1 MTPGGS
7 KFFTWTKGD
16 RKHVSSG
23 MVQIPVECIEIKGMG
38 YGRNIRGS
46 RKRGRKPLPLS
57 FCDTKSDYSAQ
68 SHDSFTLHEAAVQ
81 SATSLIAAMSEMLKS
96 PHFNGGPR
104 SCELRPPQGRL
115 RSHTAPPT
123 PATPLVE
130 APCPEPVELPATD
143 SIWPSRGRGASIMA
157 ETSLATNE
165 RHRTQAGRPQSSSP
179 QGSTEPP
186 GYENTQNSDND
197 QGSNVLR
204 PSLDSTLCG
213 KSDECFGTPNRSQ
226 ESLEYSDTSVKIGTP
241 NWKLPRTPRRDDKKE
256 SPTGS
261 AERIPGLQ
269 SQCDAYLVPESPGQS
284 IRDISKVSGMLT
296 QVANMRSA
304 HEAHIAT
311 LKAAHDQ
318 EITSFRAYVVLLEQ
332 QHSLIRLSD
341 PRQSLS
347 IDTARH
353 CGRAISGSTA
363 SRTGSLQSLDSL
375 SMDLAGTSP
384 EPVAEA
390 EALKRKLDLA
400 NKTNADLGEL
410 RRERDRL
417 KDSDCQKERRITQL
431 KDIIR
436 KTKENEQAQ
445 RTAVMSLQADLAA
458 ANMQRVDVLTGLD
471 DAYKDLRLSYQREA
485 RLRER
490 CEELQSHL
498 RATGC
503 VTSALPI
510 QPMQQSAEE
519 LVRCRELKA
528 DTTKRN
534 SAVPQ
539 VCTSELEQ
547 QISTT
552 QLDGDFICGREAC
565 QQTHDRLEIAM
576 TDVQNL
582 QARLLTCQEHL
593 KAAQADR
600 ERYNSL
606 LHIELRRQSK
616 IAGPKEQVA
625 TPELQREIS
634 KSLATRLQGTS
645 ASPSSTEL
653 QSTLNL
659 SAKDQAWEQ
668 ELRHCVEEII
678 MYKLDVSGYK
688 KDLKLATA
696 KIESLEAEL
705 RATTAEAR
713 SHEKTRD
720 NRADMPLK
728 DDSRFPIEQQP
739 GLGIAWTQQRSAST
753 PSALSNSH
761 AESPPQPSE
770 PQPERESGLTCI
782 SPRRQ
787 TTTPLSIHKQ
797 LPLPPPLERKG
808 PTKQSSPPS
817 TSTPQNHV
825 QIQRAET
832 LRSLSDSIISSY
844 TKRDEF
850 PLPVGVQRSSKT
862 TSTPRPPR
870 ISRGSGGR
878 PLPSGIDSRER
889 LSRGN
894 SAVLMPIS
902 RFSSGMLKAPSA
914 VEITAGRG

>member
-38 YGRNIRGS
+38 YGRNVRGS

-57 FCDTKSDYSAQ
+57 FSDTKSDYSAQ
-68 SHDSFTLHEAAVQ
+68 SHESFTLHEAAVQ
-81 SATSLIAAMSEMLKS
+81 SATSLIAAMSDMLKS

-104 SCELRPPQGRL
+104 SCELRPPQSRL

-130 APCPEPVELPATD
+130 APHPEPVELPATD
-143 SIWPSRGRGASIMA
+143 SIWPARRRGASIMA
-157 ETSLATNE
+157 ETSLTTDE
-165 RHRTQAGRPQSSSP
+165 GQRTQAGRPQSTSP

-186 GYENTQNSDND
+186 QYEDTQNSDND

-226 ESLEYSDTSVKIGTP
+226 ESLEKSDASAKMKPPKWRLAT
-241 NWKLPRTPRRDDKKE
+241 TPRRDDKYE
-256 SPTGS
+256 SPTAS
-261 AERIPGLQ
+261 EERIQGVKLQ
-269 SQCDAYLVPESPGQS
+269 CSAHIVSEFPDQS
-284 IRDISKVSGMLT
+284 KRDMSKISGMMT
-296 QVANMRSA
+296 QVATMRSA

-318 EITSFRAYVVLLEQ
+318 EITSYRAYVVLLEQ
-332 QHSLIRLSD
+332 QQNLLQLSE
-341 PRQSLS
+341 PRHPLFV
-347 IDTARH
+347 DTTHH
-353 CGRAISGSTA
+353 CGRTISASTA
-363 SRTGSLQSLDSL
+363 SRTGSLQSLDSFP
-375 SMDLAGTSP
+375 MDPARPSP
-384 EPVAEA
+384 EPLAEA
-390 EALKRKLDLA
+390 EALKRRLDLA
-400 NKTNADLGEL
+400 NKTDADLGEV

-417 KDSDCQKERRITQL
+417 KDPDCQKERRIMQL

-436 KTKENEQAQ
+436 KTKESEQAQ
-445 RTAVMSLQADLAA
+445 KTTVVSLQADLAA

-471 DAYKDLRLSYQREA
+471 DVYKDLRSSYQREA

-490 CEELQSHL
+490 CEELQNHL
-498 RATGC
+498 KAEGC

-510 QPMQQSAEE
+510 QTMQQPAEE

-534 SAVPQ
+534 SVVPQ
-539 VCTSELEQ
+539 VSTSEPEQ
-547 QISTT
+547 HVSTT
-552 QLDGDFICGREAC
+552 QLDRGFKCGREAC
-565 QQTHDRLEIAM
+565 QQTHDRLEIA
-576 TDVQNL
+576 TKNVQNL
-582 QARLLTCQEHL
+582 QARLLSCQEHL

-606 LHIELRRQSK
+606 LHTELRRQSK
-616 IAGPKEQVA
+616 VAGPKEQVA

-634 KSLATRLQGTS
+634 KSLATRLQG
-645 ASPSSTEL
+645 ASESPRSKELHSTPS
-653 QSTLNL
+653 L

-678 MYKLDVSGYK
+678 MYKLDVRGYK

-705 RATTAEAR
+705 RATTAEVPVLERTQDGQA
-713 SHEKTRD
+713 EV
-720 NRADMPLK
+720 PLK
-728 DDSRFPIEQQP
+728 YDSTSLMEHRP
-739 GLGIAWTQQRSAST
+739 GLGISLTQQRSSST
-753 PSALSNSH
+753 PNVLTNSQI
-761 AESPPQPSE
+761 ERPPQSIDS
-770 PQPERESGLTCI
+770 QPEVGPALTCT

-797 LPLPPPLERKG
+797 LPLPPPLERRA
-808 PTKQSSPPS
+808 PPNQSSPPLAS
-817 TSTPQNHV
+817 SQNHV

-844 TKRDEF
+844 TKRDEI
-850 PLPVGVQRSSKT
+850 PLPVGEQSNRRN
-862 TSTPRPPR
+862 TSTPRPLR
-870 ISRGSGGR
+870 ISRGGGGR
-878 PLPSGIDSRER
+878 PPSCGTESRQR

-902 RFSSGMLKAPSA
+902 RFSSGMLKAPRA
-914 VEITAGRG
+914 VEVTAGRG